1 MNIKPV
7 IVLKH
12 DKGGSISAKHPWI
25 FSGAIAETPG
35 KQAHGG
41 FYQVKDAKGNV
52 LGTGSFNAIS
62 SIAVRLFA
70 FGEAEIDYGWLLKR
84 VREADERRKLAG
96 YGPGTATTGYR
107 AVFGEADGL
116 PGLVVD
122 RYADTIVFQLSTAAM
137 DARRDEIAAV
147 LTEVF
152 EPKAIVE
159 RSDLPSRKEEAL
171 EDVCGARDGGEP
183 GLVEF
188 LENGLKFIADPV
200 NGQKTGFFLDQ
211 KNLRLKIREF
221 SSGRE
226 ALNLFSYTGA
236 ASIYALAGGA
246 KSVLNVDSSE
256 KALEGVLENAKRNGF
271 GADKVSTEKADVFSW
286 LSKKS
291 DPEFGMVI
299 IDPPAIIK
307 SRKDRESGMK
317 AYHFINRAAMRLVKD
332 GGIFITSSCSA
343 NLAREDFGRIL
354 AKASAQAGVTLHTLA
369 TIGHSSDHPVSV
381 YFPEGEYL
389 KSYVFEVRR

>member
-1 MNIKPV
+1 
-7 IVLKH
+7 
-12 DKGGSISAKHPWI
+12 
-25 FSGAIAETPG
+25 
-35 KQAHGG
+35 
-41 FYQVKDAKGNV
+41 VKDAKGNV